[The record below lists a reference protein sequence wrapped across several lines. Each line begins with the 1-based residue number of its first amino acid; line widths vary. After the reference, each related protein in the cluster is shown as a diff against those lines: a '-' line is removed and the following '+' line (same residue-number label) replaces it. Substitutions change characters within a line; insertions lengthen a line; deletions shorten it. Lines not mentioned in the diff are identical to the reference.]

1 MTIALREAAKKLGFT
16 AHLGVVQC
24 KDSFYGQHEPEVK
37 PIGYDLLNKWD
48 AWVKCGCMA
57 SEMESA
63 ALFIVSS
70 CLKVRS
76 GTVLL
81 TVANQERAKL
91 NLPNKQAHD
100 TSTAIQ
106 TAVEAIRL
114 LIKADGAQAE

>member
-1 MTIALREAAKKLGFT
+1 
-16 AHLGVVQC
+16 
-24 KDSFYGQHEPEVK
+24 
-37 PIGYDLLNKWD
+37 
-48 AWVKCGCMA
+48 MA